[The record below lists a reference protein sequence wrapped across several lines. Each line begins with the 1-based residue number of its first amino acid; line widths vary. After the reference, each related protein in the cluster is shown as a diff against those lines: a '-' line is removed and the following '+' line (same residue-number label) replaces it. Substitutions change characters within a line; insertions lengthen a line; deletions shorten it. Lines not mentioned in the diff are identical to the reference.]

1 MRVAIVIDR
10 VVDNVILLDALTA
23 WELPAGSEAVAL
35 AEGQVCGIG
44 WTYNGTTFAE
54 RVEP

>member
-10 VVDNVILLDALTA
+10 VVDNVILLDASTA

-44 WTYNGTTFAE
+44 WTYNGTTFEEASE
-54 RVEP
+54 